1 MNGNH
6 NIQIEINGETCTGI
20 AYQAADGIRR
30 MLCICI
36 HLPGLQA
43 PHAPTFETLFQPLPE
58 ERLNGGFIEAGEWD
72 GSAFPFEENVLF
84 GLGPDGAVWARVCD
98 HPDELPPAEN
108 APASVALA
116 WRMLSEAEEAFNAK
130 SMARERAACGNWP
143 QPRTIPDFLMWL
155 EDEASIQEQQI
166 ADHPEES
173 GERAPYA
180 RALRGLAGELRQLG
194 FEPAAVPWA
203 AEEGAA

>member
-20 AYQAADGIRR
+20 AYQATDGI
-30 MLCICI
+30 LI

-43 PHAPTFETLFQPLPE
+43 PHAPAFETLFQPLPE

-72 GSAFPFEENVLF
+72 GKAFPFEGDVLF

-98 HPDELPPAEN
+98 HPDELPSAEN
-108 APASVALA
+108 APANLLQA
-116 WRMLSEAEEAFNAK
+116 WRILADAEEALGAK

-143 QPRTIPDFLMWL
+143 RPHTIPDFLMWL

-166 ADHPEES
+166 ADHPEEA
-173 GERAPYA
+173 GERMPYVQ
-180 RALRGLAGELRQLG
+180 ALRGLAEELRQLG
-194 FEPAAVPWA
+194 FEPAPVPWT